1 MSFLGRAGLIKG
13 LVKALRRPAT
23 GVTYRIGALVF
34 VVGLVQLGEF
44 LQSLLQL
51 LLPIAVEFLTQSV
64 RVLVWG
70 V

>member
-13 LVKALRRPAT
+13 LVKALRRPET

-34 VVGLVQLGEF
+34 VVGLVQLGKF